1 MDGPIDKRLAFRKG
15 DKMNNN
21 AKSMVLAS
29 FIGDALALGVHW
41 IYNTN
46 VIDKK
51 YGRVTDMMAP
61 KLASFHNG
69 KDKGELTHYG
79 DQTLLLLESI
89 ASGNGFDPGRFIDD
103 WRTFFKTYNG
113 YIDNATQTTLKN
125 IAAGKDMIAAGSESD
140 DMGGLPAWYHL
151 FICIRMI
158 PRA

>member
-1 MDGPIDKRLAFRKG
+1 
-15 DKMNNN
+15 MNNN